1 MWCVFA
7 ARAGCTPSAS
17 APPVPEARLLSLR
30 PSPRRASWANMGQ
43 EEELLRIAK
52 KLEKMVAR
60 KNTVRLQ
67 SLGHSLRPREAR
79 RGQALVS
86 RGLVLAGS
94 PGGAGGTQYPRE
106 ARLVQD
112 SAPLGDCWA
121 PRSGLVH
128 GSGRRGNRAGPEVEA
143 RAHPLDVKGSGG
155 PGSIVQGP

>member
-1 MWCVFA
+1 
-7 ARAGCTPSAS
+7 
-17 APPVPEARLLSLR
+17 
-30 PSPRRASWANMGQ
+30 MGQ

-121 PRSGLVH
+121 PRSGLCMARDAGGTVRAPKSRLVH
-128 GSGRRGNRAGPEVEA
+128 IPWT
-143 RAHPLDVKGSGG
+143 
-155 PGSIVQGP
+155 